1 MESKDMELLKTEE
14 KSENKKPKKKEKK
27 KKKEKLAFTLTKKGK
42 HISHFTNL
50 LRVLIIP
57 IFFLLS
63 PFKYYGA
70 KKIKDGSL
78 IYVCNHYT
86 MVDALYIAATTW
98 EGVHYMAKREN
109 FEIPV
114 IGWGLRKIK
123 GISVNRDGSDVR
135 GVLDSLKCL
144 KAGEKIAIFPEGT
157 RNRLG
162 NDELLPFYHGA
173 AMMAIKTK
181 TPILP
186 MVIYKKPRL
195 FRTTHILLGEPF
207 ELTDY
212 YDKKLTPEE
221 AIKADNEIRA
231 AMIALR
237 QKHKEY
243 LEAKK
248 NAKRNKKA

>member
-1 MESKDMELLKTEE
+1 MESKDIELFKSE
-14 KSENKKPKKKEKK
+14 KQPENKKLEKKEKK
-27 KKKEKLAFTLTKKGK
+27 KKKEKLAFSLTKKGK

-50 LRVLIIP
+50 LRICIIP
-57 IFFLLS
+57 PFFLLS
-63 PFKYYGA
+63 PIRYYGN

-86 MVDALYIAATTW
+86 MFDALYIAATTW
-98 EGVHYMAKREN
+98 EGIHYIAKREN
-109 FEIPV
+109 FEAPV
-114 IGWGLRKIK
+114 IGWGLRRIK
-123 GISVNRDGSDVR
+123 GISANRDGNDVR
-135 GVLDSLKCL
+135 AVLDSLKCL

-157 RNRLG
+157 RNKAE

-207 ELTDY
+207 ELTKY

-221 AIKADNEIRA
+221 AIKADDEIRGV
-231 AMIALR
+231 MIALR
-237 QKHKEY
+237 QQHKAY
-243 LEAKK
+243 LEEKK
-248 NAKRNKKA
+248 NAKKKK